1 MSDGEKKGAHQK
13 SLEDF
18 ESSAIHS
25 DDLSSFGSEF
35 KRKQHLEDQE

>member
-1 MSDGEKKGAHQK
+1 MSDGEKRGAQK

-35 KRKQHLEDQE
+35 KQTKKLD